1 MTYKFYK
8 KTIDTTGTTYYLVES
23 ENTLLC
29 NIDFTKNSINQI
41 NEIILGVESSKNK
54 PLKEE
59 YIWANEDVTLYANKN
74 GVLLVDMIAQRFGKD
89 NPEEITLLLQH
100 EEFINFLKDFK
111 KFVSENS

>member
-1 MTYKFYK
+1 MKYKFK
-8 KTIDTTGTTYYLVES
+8 KHNWDGDIVIGVES
-23 ENTLLC
+23 ENKILN
-29 NIDFTKNSINQI
+29 NIGSWGWTPQKVQ
-41 NEIILGVESSKNK
+41 EIILGVESSKNK